1 MKCVA
6 RDRDKHYFGDFT
18 MLKRVFTLT
27 VLLALLAACAPA
39 ASESHNHIE
48 VGNLEIQDPWVRAAS
63 LPAAGMSNAT
73 PETGGMGGMEMGGA
87 NSAAYLTIVNKG
99 SEADQLVS
107 ANSDVA
113 KAIELHNVKM
123 ENNVMKM
130 FQVPAIDVPANGK
143 AELKPGG
150 FHVMLIGLTRDLK
163 VGEKVKLTLNFQKA
177 GSVTLEAE
185 VREAPMH
192 SP

>member
-1 MKCVA
+1 M
-6 RDRDKHYFGDFT
+6 F
-18 MLKRVFTLT
+18 KRVLALT
-27 VLLALLAACAPA
+27 VLLTLLAACAPA
-39 ASESHNHIE
+39 ASDSHEHEHIE

-63 LPAAGMSNAT
+63 LSNFT
-73 PETGGMGGMEMGGA
+73 PEMGDMDKSNV

-113 KAIELHNVKM
+113 KAVELHNVKM
-123 ENNVMKM
+123 ENDVMKM

-143 AELKPGG
+143 AELKQGS
-150 FHVMLIGLTRDLK
+150 FHIMLIGIKRDLK
-163 VGEKVKLTLNFQKA
+163 VGEKVTLTLNFQKA
-177 GSVTLEAE
+177 GSVTFDAE
-185 VREAPMH
+185 VREGPMH

>member
-1 MKCVA
+1 M
-6 RDRDKHYFGDFT
+6 F
-18 MLKRVFTLT
+18 KRVLALT
-27 VLLALLAACAPA
+27 VLLTLLAACAPA
-39 ASESHNHIE
+39 ASDSHEHEHIE

-63 LPAAGMSNAT
+63 LSNFT
-73 PETGGMGGMEMGGA
+73 PEMGDMDKSNV

-113 KAIELHNVKM
+113 KAVELHNVKM
-123 ENNVMKM
+123 ENDVMKM

-143 AELKPGG
+143 AELKRGS
-150 FHVMLIGLTRDLK
+150 FHIMLIGIKRDLK
-163 VGEKVKLTLNFQKA
+163 VGEKVTLTLNFQKA
-177 GSVTLEAE
+177 GSVTFDAE